1 MRSTKLPRANRAR
14 LLVLLPLL
22 LGAAGCGKP
31 VPPPVLSIAL
41 PAADVQAVIEPKP
54 KPPVTIVTDDAAA
67 ARYSADVELWG
78 ERISRAGARI
88 CRSLASQGVALGFG
102 CPGR

>member
-1 MRSTKLPRANRAR
+1 M
-14 LLVLLPLL
+14 
-22 LGAAGCGKP
+22 
-31 VPPPVLSIAL
+31 PPPVLSISISAV
-41 PAADVQAVIEPKP
+41 DVQAVVEPKP

-102 CPGR
+102 CPKAPAN